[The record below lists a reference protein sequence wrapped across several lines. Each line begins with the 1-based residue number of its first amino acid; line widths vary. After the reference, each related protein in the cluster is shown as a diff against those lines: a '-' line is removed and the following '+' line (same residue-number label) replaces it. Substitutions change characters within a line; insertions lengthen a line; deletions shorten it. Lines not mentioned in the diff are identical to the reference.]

1 MNVTKKK
8 GSESPAENSNG
19 GKQGKFLGVRRRP
32 WGRYAAEIRDPST
45 KERHWLGTFDTAE
58 EAALAYDTAARSMR
72 GSRARTNF
80 LYPDMP
86 PGSSVTSI
94 LVPNHRDNSLTQLP
108 TNNQNDGHLFHLDH
122 YSDHSS
128 HYNIPS
134 AADQYSLD
142 GSNNHNYHFQYNEP
156 SSQPNGGF
164 GIVESSNNTSPVST
178 MEYQLSDESFAD
190 PNMMKDYRINNYIS
204 FQTNSN
210 EFNSDGIGNY
220 ASIDH
225 NHNVG
230 GNSSGREHD
239 NFGQGQEEMLFG
251 SPSGSEST
259 FSSYLG
265 LEGYDYVHSP
275 LFGQMP
281 PASDP
286 YVDYFSLASNSSLF

>member
-8 GSESPAENSNG
+8 GFQSPAENSNG
-19 GKQGKFLGVRRRP
+19 GKQEKFLGVRRRP

-45 KERHWLGTFDTAE
+45 KERHWLGTFDTAD

-72 GSRARTNF
+72 GSHARTNF

-94 LVPNHRDNSLTQLP
+94 LAPNHPDNSLPSQLP
-108 TNNQNDGHLFHLDH
+108 TNNDGHLFHLDH

-128 HYNIPS
+128 HYSILS
-134 AADQYSLD
+134 AADQYALE
-142 GSNNHNYHFQYNEP
+142 GSNNYNYHFQSN
-156 SSQPNGGF
+156 
-164 GIVESSNNTSPVST
+164 IVESSNITSPVST
-178 MEYQLSDESFAD
+178 MEYQLPDEYFAD
-190 PNMMKDYRINNYIS
+190 PNMMQDDGINNYIS
-204 FQTNSN
+204 FQTSSN
-210 EFNSDGIGNY
+210 EFNSDGIGSY
-220 ASIDH
+220 ASINH
-225 NHNVG
+225 NLNVG
-230 GNSSGREHD
+230 GNFSGREHD
-239 NFGQGQEEMLFG
+239 NFGQGQGELLFG
-251 SPSGSEST
+251 STSGSEST

-286 YVDYFSLASNSSLF
+286 SVDSFSLASNSSLF